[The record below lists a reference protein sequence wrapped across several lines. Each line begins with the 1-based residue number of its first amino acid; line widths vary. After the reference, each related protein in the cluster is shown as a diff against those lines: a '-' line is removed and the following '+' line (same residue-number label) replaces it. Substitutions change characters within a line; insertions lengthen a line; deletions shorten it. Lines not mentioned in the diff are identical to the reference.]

1 MDQAIDIRL
10 LLSLGAILVS
20 VVAASAIV
28 KQKLSSV
35 ITKLDELQKDYES
48 RLRALNHRTDKQENM
63 IDLCSAKVD
72 VIGDILSPKE
82 LAKINRESER
92 LIVLTES
99 NSLRISKLESL
110 HNGKHPSQ

>member
-1 MDQAIDIRL
+1 MDSGIDLRL
-10 LLSLGAILVS
+10 LLSLGAVLVS

-48 RLRALNHRTDKQENM
+48 RLRALKHRTDKQENM

>member
-1 MDQAIDIRL
+1 MDGAVDLRL

-35 ITKLDELQKDYES
+35 ISKLDDLQTDYES

>member
-1 MDQAIDIRL
+1 MDSGIDLRL
-10 LLSLGAILVS
+10 LLSLGAVLVS

-48 RLRALNHRTDKQENM
+48 RLRALNHRTDKQENL
-63 IDLCSAKVD
+63 IDLCRQKTE
-72 VIGDILSPKE
+72 VIGEILSPKE
-82 LAKINRESER
+82 LSRINRESER
-92 LIVLTES
+92 LIVITES